1 MRELLVILFSGIFT
15 STILS
20 SDFGDS
26 EENLR
31 NFPPEIQQIGNQS
44 VTEDQ
49 TFIYNVI
56 VSDDDDDTIQYFLNI
71 DGNGNESI
79 NQQGLLTIVPNL
91 NFNGI
96 IQVEVTVSDGTETD
110 SEIFNL
116 EPPLHEINNDLD
128 PDIYTANQLPFS
140 KLLKSYNLKPM
151 SLKNLF
157 SWVVAEWNVPAL
169 AQPEE
174 AKIASFPYSVRMRSI
189 SAPTKSSAVSHETAT
204 NGSTPR
210 FAVSLRCPFSS
221 QPLRIIGRGTRHRA

>member
-1 MRELLVILFSGIFT
+1 MKELLVILFSGIFT
-15 STILS
+15 STILP

-26 EENLR
+26 EQNLR
-31 NFPPEIQQIGNQS
+31 NSPPEIQQIGNQS

-116 EPPLHEINNDLD
+116 EVTEVNDDPILEFINNVSYLEDESQIITVNATDIDSNDLFYNCD
-128 PDIYTANQLPFS
+128 PIGANI
-140 KLLKSYNLKPM
+140 NL
-151 SLKNLF
+151 SL
-157 SWVVAEWNVPAL
+157 
-169 AQPEE
+169 
-174 AKIASFPYSVRMRSI
+174 IHI
-189 SAPTKSSAVSHETAT
+189 
-204 NGSTPR
+204 
-210 FAVSLRCPFSS
+210 
-221 QPLRIIGRGTRHRA
+221 